1 MLNAYLYDG
10 ARTAFG
16 RHAGALAGV
25 RPDDLA
31 AHVLRAL
38 AARSPMARAA
48 QDVVLGCACQSGEDS
63 RNIARH
69 AALLAGLGQQV
80 PGQTVNRLCGSG
92 LAAIVDSA
100 RAISCGEG
108 EVYLA
113 GGVESMSRAPF
124 VMAKAETPYSR
135 DLRVADSTIGA
146 RFPNPALVRDY
157 GNHSMP
163 ETADAVAAELGL
175 GREECDAFALASQ
188 QRHAAAREAGVF
200 AQEIVAIE
208 VAQGPKAPAVAFATD
223 EHARA
228 GTTMA
233 SLARLAPLF
242 AGGVTTAGNA
252 SGVNDGA
259 AVLLLGSRAAGERHG
274 HKPLARILSS
284 AVVGVEPRL
293 MGLGPVGAVG
303 LALERAGITL
313 AEVDVIEI
321 NEAFAAQVLGC
332 LRGLGLQA
340 TDARVNP
347 YGGAIAVGH
356 PLGASGARL
365 VLTAAHALQR
375 RQGRYAVVSLCI
387 GVGQGIAMVLE
398 RA

>member
-1 MLNAYLYDG
+1 MLDAYLYDG

-16 RHAGALAGV
+16 RHAGALASV

-31 AHVLRAL
+31 AHLLRTL

-48 QDVVLGCACQSGEDS
+48 EDVVLGCTCQAGEDS

-69 AALLAGLGQQV
+69 AALLSGLGERL

-92 LAAIVDSA
+92 LAAIMDSA
-100 RAISCGEG
+100 RAITAGEG
-108 EVYLA
+108 DVYLA

-124 VMAKAETPYSR
+124 VLAKSESAYSR

-146 RFPNPALVRDY
+146 RFPNPALMQAF
-157 GNHSMP
+157 GNHTMP

-175 GREECDAFALASQ
+175 TREACDAYALQSQ
-188 QRHAAAREAGVF
+188 QRFARAQAAGVF
-200 AQEIVAIE
+200 VQEIVATE
-208 VAQGPKAPAVAFATD
+208 VPQGRKAPPLVFAED
-223 EHARA
+223 EHPRA
-228 GTTMA
+228 DTSLA
-233 SLARLAPLF
+233 SLQKLKPLF
-242 AGGVTTAGNA
+242 EGGVTTAGNA
-252 SGVNDGA
+252 SGINDGA
-259 AVLLLGSRAAGERHG
+259 AVVVLGSRAAGERHG
-274 HKPLARILSS
+274 QAPLARILST

-293 MGLGPVGAVG
+293 MGLGPVGAIQAALSRAG
-303 LALERAGITL
+303 LALS
-313 AEVDVIEI
+313 EVDLIEI

-332 LRGLGLQA
+332 LHGLGLQA
-340 TDARVNP
+340 DDGRVNSN
-347 YGGAIAVGH
+347 GGAIAVGH

-365 VLTAAHALQR
+365 ALTAAHELHR

-387 GVGQGIAMVLE
+387 GVGQGIALVME